1 MSPAHVL
8 EPTYQAIKRRLMRG
22 EWAGGTRLESARIAE
37 ELGVS
42 LTPVRDSLSRLAG
55 EKMVD
60 FAPGEGFH
68 VHRLSATE
76 LRDMLELNLI
86 LLLAAIATGRSRQG
100 DPMPPPNEGTHRI
113 AALFH
118 DVGRRSGN
126 AEIAAAVAALN
137 DRLHLPRR
145 FDASISSKSV
155 PRSRISRRR
164 SAARPGPA
172 PRATSSCVTMSA
184 GPRRPTAMRAC
195 WRAQRHSDR
204 SSHRIPP
211 APHHAPRPPRH
222 APLPF
227 AA

>member
-68 VHRLSATE
+68 AHRLTATE

-86 LLLAAIATGRSRQG
+86 LLLAAIATGRSGQG
-100 DPMPPPNEGTHRI
+100 DPMPPRSEGTHRI

-145 FDASISSKSV
+145 FDAAVLGEIGPEIEDIEEAFSGASG
-155 PRSRISRRR
+155 PG
-164 SAARPGPA
+164 AARNLVLRYHERRAQEADSYARLLAGPA
-172 PRATSSCVTMSA
+172 P
-184 GPRRPTAMRAC
+184 
-195 WRAQRHSDR
+195 
-204 SSHRIPP
+204 
-211 APHHAPRPPRH
+211 
-222 APLPF
+222 
-227 AA
+227 

>member
-1 MSPAHVL
+1 MAMSPAHVL

-68 VHRLSATE
+68 VHRLTATE

-100 DPMPPPNEGTHRI
+100 DALPAPDEGTHRI

-126 AEIAAAVAALN
+126 AELAAAVAALN
-137 DRLHLPRR
+137 DRLHVARR
-145 FDASISSKSV
+145 FDVVVLGETGPEIKDIEAALDSASG
-155 PRSRISRRR
+155 PG
-164 SAARPGPA
+164 AARNLIL
-172 PRATSSCVTMSA
+172 RYHE
-184 GPRRPTAMRAC
+184 R
-195 WRAQRHSDR
+195 RAQEADSFARLLAGS
-204 SSHRIPP
+204 
-211 APHHAPRPPRH
+211 AP
-222 APLPF
+222 
-227 AA
+227 